1 MFQEVVMEI
10 SQALKAMSHP
20 TRLRMVE
27 LLLQRRMCVRSLARH
42 FEVSAPTVSVH
53 LKVLKNAGLI
63 IGEKKSYY
71 MHYRVIRENIE
82 ELSQF
87 FSALSV
93 TPPLPQQCCQKSGSC
108 HCKCH
113 SKKD

>member
-1 MFQEVVMEI
+1 MDIPQI
-10 SQALKAMSHP
+10 LKALSHP
-20 TRLRMVE
+20 VRLQMVE

-42 FEVSAPTVSVH
+42 FDLSEPTISVH

-63 IGEKKSYY
+63 LGEKKSYY
-71 MHYRVIRENIE
+71 MHYQVIRENVAS
-82 ELSQF
+82 LSQF
-87 FSALSV
+87 FAALSA
-93 TPPLPQQCCQKSGSC
+93 TPAAEQQCCKKNGFC

>member
-1 MFQEVVMEI
+1 MDI
-10 SQALKAMSHP
+10 LQALKAMSHP
-20 TRLRMVE
+20 IRLQMIE
-27 LLLQRRMCVRSLARH
+27 LLLQRRMCVRSLAQH
-42 FEVSAPTVSVH
+42 FEVSEPTVSVH
-53 LKVLKNAGLI
+53 LKVLKKAGLI

-87 FSALSV
+87 FSALST
-93 TPPLPQQCCQKSGSC
+93 TPALPQQCCQKSGSC

>member
-1 MFQEVVMEI
+1 MEI

-20 TRLRMVE
+20 IRLRIVE

>member
-1 MFQEVVMEI
+1 MEI
-10 SQALKAMSHP
+10 SQVLKAMSHP
-20 TRLRMVE
+20 IRLKMVE
-27 LLLQRRMCVRSLARH
+27 LLLQRRMCVRSLAHH
-42 FEVSAPTVSVH
+42 FEVSEPTVSVH

-63 IGEKKSYY
+63 VGEKKGYY
-71 MHYRVIRENIE
+71 MHYQVVRKNVAEVA
-82 ELSQF
+82 QY

-93 TPPLPQQCCQKSGSC
+93 TPALEPQCCQKNGSC

>member
-1 MFQEVVMEI
+1 MEI

-20 TRLRMVE
+20 VRLQMVE

-42 FEVSAPTVSVH
+42 FEVSEPTISVH

-71 MHYRVIRENIE
+71 MHYQVIRECVE

-87 FSALSV
+87 FSALSA
-93 TPPLPQQCCQKSGSC
+93 TPAIPQQSCRKSGSC
-108 HCKCH
+108 YCKCH

>member
-1 MFQEVVMEI
+1 MEI

-20 TRLRMVE
+20 VRLQMVE

-42 FEVSAPTVSVH
+42 FEVSEPTVSVH

-82 ELSQF
+82 KLSQF
-87 FSALSV
+87 FFALST
-93 TPPLPQQCCQKSGSC
+93 TPALRQQCCQKSGSC

>member
-1 MFQEVVMEI
+1 MDI
-10 SQALKAMSHP
+10 LQALKAMSHP
-20 TRLRMVE
+20 VRLQMVE

-42 FEVSAPTVSVH
+42 FEVSEPTVSVH

-71 MHYRVIRENIE
+71 MHYRVIQENIE

-87 FSALSV
+87 FSALST
-93 TPPLPQQCCQKSGSC
+93 TPALPQQCCQKSGSC

>member
-1 MFQEVVMEI
+1 MEI

-20 TRLRMVE
+20 VRLQMVE

-42 FEVSAPTVSVH
+42 FEVSEPTISVH
-53 LKVLKNAGLI
+53 LKVLKTAGLI
-63 IGEKKSYY
+63 VGEKKSYY
-71 MHYRVIRENIE
+71 MHYRVVRENIK

-87 FSALSV
+87 FSALFT
-93 TPPLPQQCCQKSGSC
+93 TPALPQQCCQKTGSC

>member
-1 MFQEVVMEI
+1 MEI
-10 SQALKAMSHP
+10 LQALKAMSHP
-20 TRLRMVE
+20 VRLQMVE

-42 FEVSAPTVSVH
+42 FEVSEPTVSVH

-87 FSALSV
+87 FSALST
-93 TPPLPQQCCQKSGSC
+93 TPALSQQCCQKSGSC

>member
-1 MFQEVVMEI
+1 MK
-10 SQALKAMSHP
+10 ALSHP
-20 TRLRMVE
+20 VRLQMVE
-27 LLLQRRMCVRSLARH
+27 LLMQKQMCVRSLARY
-42 FEVSAPTVSVH
+42 FEVSEPTISVH

-63 IGEKKSYY
+63 AGTKKSYY
-71 MHYRVIRENIE
+71 MHYHVLRENIT

-87 FSALSV
+87 FAALSV
-93 TPPLPQQCCQKSGSC
+93 TPAAEQQCCKKSGAC

>member
-1 MFQEVVMEI
+1 MEI

-20 TRLRMVE
+20 VRLQMVE

-42 FEVSAPTVSVH
+42 FEVSEPTVSVH
-53 LKVLKNAGLI
+53 LKVLKKAGLI

-87 FSALSV
+87 FSALSA
-93 TPPLPQQCCQKSGSC
+93 TPALPQQCCQKSGSC